1 MNRTPA
7 LVLLIS
13 RPSDNLVGMSEETFD
28 IHYVAKLARL
38 NLTEEEFKTMGTQ
51 VAQILSYVEQ
61 LQSVELGDDVAP
73 TAHPIPMTNVTRPD
87 AVKPSYLNR
96 KLCATHPLRSNG
108 LFMVPKIVE

>member
-51 VAQILSYVEQ
+51 VAQFWLRGTTSIGGV
-61 LQSVELGDDVAP
+61 GDDVAP
-73 TAHPIPMTNVTRPD
+73 TAHPIPTPMSPGPMR
-87 AVKPSYLNR
+87 
-96 KLCATHPLRSNG
+96 
-108 LFMVPKIVE
+108 

>member
-1 MNRTPA
+1 
-7 LVLLIS
+7 
-13 RPSDNLVGMSEETFD
+13 MSEETFD

-38 NLTEEEFKTMGTQ
+38 NLTEEEFKTMGAQ

-61 LQSVELGDDVAP
+61 LQSVELGDDVVP

-87 AVKPSYLNR
+87 AVKPSLSQQEA
-96 KLCATHPLRSNG
+96 LCNAPAQGND

>member
-87 AVKPSYLNR
+87 AVKPSLSQQEA
-96 KLCATHPLRSNG
+96 LCNAPAQGND

>member
-1 MNRTPA
+1 
-7 LVLLIS
+7 
-13 RPSDNLVGMSEETFD
+13 MSEETFD

-73 TAHPIPMTNVTRPD
+73 TAHPLTMTNVTRPD
-87 AVKPSYLNR
+87 AVKPSLSQQEALSN
-96 KLCATHPLRSNG
+96 APAQGNG

>member
-1 MNRTPA
+1 
-7 LVLLIS
+7 
-13 RPSDNLVGMSEETFD
+13 MSEETFD

-87 AVKPSYLNR
+87 SVKSSLSQQ
-96 KLCATHPLRSNG
+96 KLCATHPLRA
-108 LFMVPKIVE
+108 MVCSWFPRSWSKRPANSQRQARP